1 MDGTCYE
8 DRKIFVF
15 VTGLVEDEFTVA
27 ICAHVEIVRP
37 TKRERIPAPFDLK
50 VQMFAEECNRRGAV
64 AYEIDANQALARI
77 ANDRAQG
84 SDLAWCR
91 DEEHFPA
98 VSEMLFDVLVCAA
111 GITVDVLGST

>member
-8 DRKIFVF
+8 DGKIFVF
-15 VTGLVEDEFTVA
+15 VTGLVEDELTVA

-37 TKRERIPAPFDLK
+37 TKRERIPASFDLK
-50 VQMFAEECNRRGAV
+50 VQMFAKECDRRGAV

-91 DEEHFPA
+91 DEEYFPA
-98 VSEMLFDVLVCAA
+98 VSEILFDVIVCAA